1 MSVFYT
7 GIGSRETPRHICIYM
22 SKVAKILDKRGYILR
37 SGGAQGADKAF
48 QSSAT
53 NPIIYRGNSHI
64 PQWAFNEAKKYL
76 PTHANWSIWN
86 DYTKKLVARNMMLV
100 LGKDGKTPSDFVL
113 CWSSDITRGG
123 TGYGVR
129 CAMEHDIL
137 VYNFYYEIDINDF
150 NFTFDIK

>member
-64 PQWAFNEAKKYL
+64 PQWAIFLHTLIGLFGMITLK
-76 PTHANWSIWN
+76 NW
-86 DYTKKLVARNMMLV
+86 LL
-100 LGKDGKTPSDFVL
+100 
-113 CWSSDITRGG
+113 
-123 TGYGVR
+123 
-129 CAMEHDIL
+129 
-137 VYNFYYEIDINDF
+137 EI
-150 NFTFDIK
+150 